1 MPNSPCFPH
10 SRPPRKST
18 NAEPSSAAKRT
29 PRAGQPGRASA
40 QRIGG
45 SAAGASRGDNQ
56 RGGMRPRR
64 GSAQTSRS
72 TQPRGTAQSRST
84 AQSLTGAQLRGGQPR
99 RGGRGRIQQA
109 GRRCGGFALCRGHQ
123 PALAAAGDRSS
134 LRPAVLTPGVGRTER
149 GAAPMPSRHTGPP
162 PRPPPGGLSPPA
174 AFPYIIAQLLK
185 GSRPAWTSLRPSR

>member
-29 PRAGQPGRASA
+29 PRAGQLGRASA

-84 AQSLTGAQLRGGQPR
+84 AQSLAVVGSPVVTGTLFQQGETLRT
-99 RGGRGRIQQA
+99 RIGIKIGEEPGVMSVVLTMKPNRKMLSQK
-109 GRRCGGFALCRGHQ
+109 
-123 PALAAAGDRSS
+123 ALADFLPQVSS
-134 LRPAVLTPGVGRTER
+134 QSAI
-149 GAAPMPSRHTGPP
+149 PSLLALLCWC
-162 PRPPPGGLSPPA
+162 LS
-174 AFPYIIAQLLK
+174 L
-185 GSRPAWTSLRPSR
+185 

>member
-84 AQSLTGAQLRGGQPR
+84 AQSLTGA
-99 RGGRGRIQQA
+99 
-109 GRRCGGFALCRGHQ
+109 
-123 PALAAAGDRSS
+123 
-134 LRPAVLTPGVGRTER
+134 
-149 GAAPMPSRHTGPP
+149 
-162 PRPPPGGLSPPA
+162 
-174 AFPYIIAQLLK
+174 
-185 GSRPAWTSLRPSR
+185 